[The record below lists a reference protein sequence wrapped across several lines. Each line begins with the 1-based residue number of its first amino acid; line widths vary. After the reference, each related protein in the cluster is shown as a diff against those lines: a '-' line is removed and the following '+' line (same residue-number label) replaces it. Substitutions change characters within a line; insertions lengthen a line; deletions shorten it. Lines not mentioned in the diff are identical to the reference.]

1 MARKNSNLIDI
12 DSWLKKRK
20 IKNTKQIKIP
30 KRLVDQVIGQDEAVE
45 VIKKAS
51 KQQRHVML
59 IGDPGTGK
67 SMLARSMTE
76 LLPKG
81 ELEDVIAYHNPED
94 PNNPK
99 IRVVPAGKGKEI
111 VKAQKANAMM
121 QKEMRSRMKLM
132 ICIMVIVVAIMAWIM
147 YPDHP
152 EILFFGII
160 AAAILYF
167 IMRAATIKEEKEL
180 VIIPQADHNSILY
193 FGFEIYFKSLKKFF
207 LKLGVLKKVKSG
219 NKEVKPV
226 YLMGSY
232 KFVQFPSKDNPND
245 KTTSI
250 QCSWHFNERDFARCK
265 KLIRQVD
272 AGVYKL

>member
-1 MARKNSNLIDI
+1 MVKKKSPDVHSIEG
-12 DSWLKKRK
+12 WLKKRK
-20 IKNTKQIKIP
+20 VKDSNQIKIP

-45 VIKKAS
+45 VIKKAA
-51 KQQRHVML
+51 KQRRHVML

-132 ICIMVIVVAIMAWIM
+132 ICIMVIVIAVMA
-147 YPDHP
+147 
-152 EILFFGII
+152 
-160 AAAILYF
+160 
-167 IMRAATIKEEKEL
+167 
-180 VIIPQADHNSILY
+180 
-193 FGFEIYFKSLKKFF
+193 
-207 LKLGVLKKVKSG
+207 
-219 NKEVKPV
+219 
-226 YLMGSY
+226 
-232 KFVQFPSKDNPND
+232 
-245 KTTSI
+245 
-250 QCSWHFNERDFARCK
+250 
-265 KLIRQVD
+265 
-272 AGVYKL
+272 